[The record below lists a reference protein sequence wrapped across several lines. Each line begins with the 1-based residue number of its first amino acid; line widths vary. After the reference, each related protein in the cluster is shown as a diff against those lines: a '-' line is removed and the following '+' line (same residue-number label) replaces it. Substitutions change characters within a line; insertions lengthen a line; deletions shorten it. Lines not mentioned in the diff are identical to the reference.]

1 MIGSASVAILLLV
14 ATVCAAKSPSIPF
27 SPIPTV
33 PEPAST
39 SRDTSH
45 GLAGFYSLAR
55 GVVDTIRPGNLPHD
69 TVGDLAATVSD
80 HVGLDWGI
88 PPSDTDTRALVNE
101 FLRWLAPAIAAM
113 VLGVLLAVLVP
124 VVGCCT
130 LCCRACGR
138 CGAKSRIYRKKNQNV
153 KCLILTSIFLVTTS
167 MIFVGATIGAV
178 SAKHVTESLGELEST
193 VNTALTD
200 VGNYLDG
207 GAQQV
212 FFVADDQFGVFEA
225 HVLNDIN
232 HIGEWFESSIGS
244 DFQSKALTVI
254 NQASSLLS
262 KLREIDAVV
271 VSGNTLVGELRSTT
285 QALISQI
292 STLRGDMET
301 LRVACLADGLGGVCD
316 SLSSTH
322 FAVTVNFTNIED
334 IEFNED
340 VNFTSIEEGI
350 DIAKD
355 MFQNMAEFIDSEAKD
370 YGLSQKAEEEF
381 SSTHSTLKYDYLNAV
396 NETIQNIVSSGGHI
410 DNARDEVHDALKYLD
425 KYEAVWN
432 GVGILLVCLFFLI
445 VVVFVVGLFC
455 GSFGYSREAQP
466 NSRSSVSNC
475 GGRCILG

>member
-1 MIGSASVAILLLV
+1 VRGEVAEHSLLPYPHRPRTRLDLQGHVAWPRRLLQPGQRRRGHHQTGKSASRYVWEQQEYHTKLCSCLSV
-14 ATVCAAKSPSIPF
+14 MF
-27 SPIPTV
+27 S
-33 PEPAST
+33 
-39 SRDTSH
+39 
-45 GLAGFYSLAR
+45 L
-55 GVVDTIRPGNLPHD
+55 D

-322 FAVTVNFTNIED
+322 FAVTVNFTN
-334 IEFNED
+334 
-340 VNFTSIEEGI
+340 V
-350 DIAKD
+350 
-355 MFQNMAEFIDSEAKD
+355 
-370 YGLSQKAEEEF
+370 
-381 SSTHSTLKYDYLNAV
+381 
-396 NETIQNIVSSGGHI
+396 
-410 DNARDEVHDALKYLD
+410 R
-425 KYEAVWN
+425 
-432 GVGILLVCLFFLI
+432 LLL
-445 VVVFVVGLFC
+445 
-455 GSFGYSREAQP
+455 R
-466 NSRSSVSNC
+466 
-475 GGRCILG
+475 GRQMCPHHWCYTD